1 MSTMSETSGDVH
13 YRPTNIEKT
22 QMRVYTLR
30 PMIVFLLAFGLAV
43 PSKAA
48 DRPNVILV
56 MTDDQ
61 GWGEVGFHGNDVI
74 KTPNLDRFAAEGTE
88 LTNFY
93 VSPMCTPTRSSLMTG
108 RYHFRTGAH
117 DTYIGRSNM
126 KPSETTIAEVF
137 ADTGYRT
144 GIFGKWHLGENFPMR
159 AQDQGFEKVVV
170 HGGGGIGQFADFPG
184 NTYWLS
190 LIHI

>member
-1 MSTMSETSGDVH
+1 MSM
-13 YRPTNIEKT
+13 KC
-22 QMRVYTLR
+22 
-30 PMIVFLLAFGLAV
+30 IVWIVAWLSSVTVAV
-43 PSKAA
+43 AA
-48 DRPNVILV
+48 ESRPNVILV

-61 GWGEVGFHGNDVI
+61 GWAEVGFHGNTVL

-126 KPSETTIAEVF
+126 NPEETTIAEVF
-137 ADTGYRT
+137 ADAGYRT
-144 GIFGKWHLGENFPMR
+144 GIFGKWHLGIKAFKKSSFTAVAASGNLPTSVATR
-159 AQDQGFEKVVV
+159 I
-170 HGGGGIGQFADFPG
+170 GIRRCITTTLLKKPKATARISSSTNPF
-184 NTYWLS
+184 NS
-190 LIHI
+190 